1 MMTEP
6 LVIYEL
12 VDNVAIMTLNN
23 PSRRHALSSEVLA
36 ALKDSLGRIKEDST
50 IKVVVLRSDG
60 PVFSSGHDLRE
71 MVGSDEE
78 SYTCIF
84 AECTE
89 VMEAIRLLPQPVI
102 AQVQGL
108 ATAAGCQLVATCD
121 LAVASDDA
129 GFCTPGVQI
138 GLFCSTPAVALSR
151 AVSTKHAMEMLLTGV
166 PISAD
171 TALDWGLV
179 NRVVPADQLAD
190 SVMQWAQHIA
200 RASAYTLAVGKEAFY
215 RQLHVDRPAA
225 YDMDQRTMVE
235 NLLAYDAQEGI
246 TAFLEKREA
255 QWAN

>member
-1 MMTEP
+1 MTEP

-12 VDNVAIMTLNN
+12 EDHVATLTLNN
-23 PSRRHALSSEVLA
+23 PTRRHALSSEMLA
-36 ALKDSLGRIKEDST
+36 ALKDRLGSIGQDSS
-50 IKVVVLRSDG
+50 IKVVVLKSEG

-121 LAVASDDA
+121 LVVASEDA

-151 AVSTKHAMEMLLTGV
+151 AVSPKHAMEMLLTGI
-166 PISAD
+166 PISAE

-179 NRVVPADQLAD
+179 NRVTPANQLEDTVMQLAR
-190 SVMQWAQHIA
+190 HIA
-200 RASAYTLAVGKEAFY
+200 RASSYTLAVGKQAFY
-215 RQLHVDRPAA
+215 RQLLLDRPQA
-225 YDMDQRTMVE
+225 YEMAQRTMVE

-246 TAFLEKREA
+246 TAFLEKREPV
-255 QWAN
+255 WES

>member
-1 MMTEP
+1 MSEP
-6 LVIYEL
+6 LVIYEV
-12 VDNVAIMTLNN
+12 VDQVAILELNN
-23 PSRRHALSSEVLA
+23 PARRHALSGEVLA
-36 ALKDSLGRIKEDST
+36 TLKDRLGRIREDST
-50 IKVVVLRSDG
+50 IKVVILRSEG

-89 VMEAIRLLPQPVI
+89 VMEALRLLPQPVI

-121 LAVASDDA
+121 LVVASEDA

-151 AVSTKHAMEMLLTGV
+151 AVSSKHAMEMLLTGV
-166 PISAD
+166 PISAK
-171 TALDWGLV
+171 TAMEWGLV

-190 SVMQWAQHIA
+190 SAMQLAQHIA
-200 RASAYTLAVGKEAFY
+200 RASSYTLGIGKQAFY
-215 RQLHVDRPAA
+215 RQLQVDRPEA
-225 YDMDQRTMVE
+225 YAMAQRTMVE
-235 NLLAYDAQEGI
+235 NLLAHDAQEGI
-246 TAFLEKREA
+246 TAFLEKREP
-255 QWAN
+255 QWQD